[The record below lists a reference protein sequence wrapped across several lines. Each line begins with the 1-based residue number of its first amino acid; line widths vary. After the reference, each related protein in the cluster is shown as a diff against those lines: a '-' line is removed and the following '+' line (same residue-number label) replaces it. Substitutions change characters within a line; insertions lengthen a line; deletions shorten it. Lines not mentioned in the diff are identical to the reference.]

1 MFFETEENL
10 VVEICYYYG
19 LKQSLVLVG
28 IAIMFFKFALPR
40 WDFPVLLLYK
50 VVVDMFIPKNAHC
63 RTHFNLFLFLGSTEW
78 LWTCLF
84 HKLLIVHVPSLL

>member
-19 LKQSLVLVG
+19 LKQSLVIVR
-28 IAIMFFKFALPR
+28 IAIMF
-40 WDFPVLLLYK
+40 LLYK
-50 VVVDMFIPKNAHC
+50 VVVDMFIQKNAHC